1 MNLKF
6 IWLDRVQLDEDLGIF
21 IISILYEQ
29 LSRTKTYF
37 VFAKKKC
44 RKRLM
49 CFKFNYCIML

>member
-37 VFAKKKC
+37 VFRKKK
-44 RKRLM
+44 M
-49 CFKFNYCIML
+49 S

>member
-37 VFAKKKC
+37 VFAKKK
-44 RKRLM
+44 M
-49 CFKFNYCIML
+49 S